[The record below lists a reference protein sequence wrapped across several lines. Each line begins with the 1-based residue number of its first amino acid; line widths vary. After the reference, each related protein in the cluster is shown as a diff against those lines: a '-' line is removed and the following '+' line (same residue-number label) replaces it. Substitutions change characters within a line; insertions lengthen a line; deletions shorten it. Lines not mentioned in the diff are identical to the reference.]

1 MEKFKFEVELKEAV
15 LIFEEGQPYVIAE
28 GEKRR
33 VRSPVPLR
41 RDSIGDEGIAC
52 LISERDASGAAV
64 VAVLYDDLPKEKEW
78 LCISPLLMEEAVFFF
93 LTRHLMERMVDGYG
107 VVRRETCADFEL
119 DASSIIELR
128 LPQTVVRKETGC
140 YAEVAFMFQPVK
152 HLKKRFERILRHS
165 EAKRVILLI
174 PLPHKCTSLL
184 KTAMT
189 AEVRQVL
196 EDAVA
201 KGLTVEFWTA
211 VIQFHADG
219 ISLLAYEDIT
229 EMLTGSGTNGTE
241 LLARDML

>member
-1 MEKFKFEVELKEAV
+1 MEKFKFETELKEAV
-15 LIFEEGQPYVIAE
+15 LIFEEGQPYVVVE

-52 LISERDASGAAV
+52 LISEEDASGTAV
-64 VAVLYDDLPKEKEW
+64 VAVLYDDLSQEKEW
-78 LCISPLLMEEAVFFF
+78 LCINPLLMEDAVFFF
-93 LTRHLMERMVDGYG
+93 LDRHLMERMVDGYG

-119 DASSIIELR
+119 DAVCIIELR
-128 LPQTVVRKETGC
+128 LPRTVVKKDTGC
-140 YAEVAFMFQPVK
+140 YAEVAFLFQPVE
-152 HLKKRFERILRHS
+152 HLRKSFERILQHS
-165 EAKRVILLI
+165 QAKRVILLI

-196 EDAVA
+196 EDASA
-201 KGLTVEFWTA
+201 KGLAVELWTA

-219 ISLLAYEDIT
+219 ISLLAYEDVT
-229 EMLTGSGTNGTE
+229 EMLTGSVT
-241 LLARDML
+241 A